1 MYDDTTSGVHCI
13 SATFYP
19 AVGLR
24 IEEGTAKFYLDVAD
38 GNLKDAIALYGEIGS
53 LSSSA
58 TFCEIKD
65 MHACHMHI
73 SMLAIVQ
80 KSLLYSGRVLLPAQG
95 KQDVRKHGVALQ
107 SKTWHGSERI
117 RASDEHL
124 NIVATSFLLT
134 FQRSAGWYLLS

>member
-13 SATFYP
+13 SATFYF

-38 GNLKDAIALYGEIGS
+38 GNLKDAIALYGEIAS
-53 LSSSA
+53 LSFSV
-58 TFCEIKD
+58 TFCEIED

-73 SMLAIVQ
+73 CMLAVLQ
-80 KSLLYSGRVLLPAQG
+80 KSFCIAVVFYCSQH
-95 KQDVRKHGVALQ
+95 DVSKHGVALQ

-124 NIVATSFLLT
+124 KIVVTSYMLT
-134 FQRSAGWYLLS
+134 F